1 MYWKDKK
8 AKGIA
13 VLIAMQL
20 TGTNWIIR
28 DEDGSLYIFNEKPDK
43 ENFDRE
49 EASYLGETEVR
60 EHLDLEMEIELFSEV
75 RYSDEEATSI
85 RELLL
90 EKAAELSDSMTLKE
104 FIEKATE

>member
-1 MYWKDKK
+1 
-8 AKGIA
+8 
-13 VLIAMQL
+13 MQL

-49 EASYLGETEVR
+49 EASYLGETEAR

-75 RYSDEEATSI
+75 HYSDEEATNI

-90 EKAAELSDSMTLKE
+90 EKATELGDSMTLKE
-104 FIEKATE
+104 FIERATK